1 MADGR
6 PYADFE
12 SLRNAASASLSD
24 LTDDDWLAAAKA
36 HPRIGES
43 GGDAPHVSAREQSQ
57 AMRGAAQTLTA
68 LAAENRQYEDRF
80 GHVFL
85 IRASG
90 RSAEE
95 ILAELRR
102 RIANDPVTEVRTEI
116 KRELGEIAMLRLER
130 LVSE

>member
-1 MADGR
+1 
-6 PYADFE
+6 
-12 SLRNAASASLSD
+12 
-24 LTDDDWLAAAKA
+24 
-36 HPRIGES
+36 
-43 GGDAPHVSAREQSQ
+43 
-57 AMRGAAQTLTA
+57 MRGAAQTLTA
-68 LAAENRQYEDRF
+68 LAVENRQYEDRF